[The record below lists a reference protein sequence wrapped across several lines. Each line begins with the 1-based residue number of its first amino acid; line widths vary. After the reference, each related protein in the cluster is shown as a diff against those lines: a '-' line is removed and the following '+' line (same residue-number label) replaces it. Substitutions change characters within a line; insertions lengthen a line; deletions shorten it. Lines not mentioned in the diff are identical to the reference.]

1 MPEFPWSLTH
11 VRFAW
16 RVQGSV
22 PLGGRP
28 ALWVVP
34 GSLAPYC
41 TQQLPHY
48 YFYFPRLPAG
58 AGGGGGGAS
67 GSGGALAGEL
77 RAAFP
82 AAAAS
87 RGRLLAAA
95 ADQPTHL
102 RVRGFQDQNGDSS
115 HPYQWVQVASC
126 RCYGT
131 TAPAAPAAGLHC
143 STTDSLAPS

>member
-1 MPEFPWSLTH
+1 MPLHPPFLSFIHVHGVFLSLLAH
-11 VRFAW
+11 AHYRVCLA
-16 RVQGSV
+16 VQGSV

-48 YFYFPRLPAG
+48 YFYFPRQADG
-58 AGGGGGGAS
+58 TAGGGGAS
-67 GSGGALAGEL
+67 GYGCASDGEL

-102 RVRGFQDQNGDSS
+102 RVRR
-115 HPYQWVQVASC
+115 V
-126 RCYGT
+126 R
-131 TAPAAPAAGLHC
+131 
-143 STTDSLAPS
+143 SLEWAIFLL